1 MINRILIR
9 IKVIQILYSFL
20 LVEKQFNLESNPMP
34 PTKEKRFAYSLYLD
48 LLLLMIKV
56 AARVQSRQGVYPL
69 ADTRF
74 ISRLQICE
82 EIKNLIRK
90 YETEPFPLENLVGPL
105 VKTVEASG
113 VYNRFLKDL
122 GKDPDAAQSGLWKDL
137 FNHVFMT
144 NIDLNKA
151 IGERPQ
157 FSYKAVD
164 RMKDMMENTF
174 VNFLSSQDNV
184 AEVEKALAH
193 SLDKARE
200 LYFRLLLLPI
210 ELTDLE
216 DRILDEN
223 RYKFLKTDKDIN
235 PDMRFVENRM
245 VDALRHNPDIEA
257 FQASTKFSWFNEDP
271 VLVRSL
277 LKAVKDSEIYKDFM
291 SSPKVVTETEAEEF
305 SDNNNLSEMHADEDL
320 WRHLMKHVI
329 LENPDFL
336 EALEEKSVFWNDD
349 LDIVSTFVLKA
360 FRRIADGDEKNA
372 VLAKFKDDEDARFG
386 SELIRYIYRNKD
398 YYRKLIDDVL
408 VGGNWDKDRIAF
420 MDIVVLEAALAEI
433 LNFPK
438 IPLSV
443 SVNEYIELAKSY
455 STSRSGQFIHGVLGK
470 IIDKLQ
476 NERVLLKK

>member
-56 AARVQSRQGVYPL
+56 ADKVQSRQGVYPL

-82 EIKNLIRK
+82 EIKNLMRK
-90 YETEPFPLENLVGPL
+90 YESEPFPFENLIGPM
-105 VKTVEASG
+105 VEAVESSG

-122 GKDPDAAQSGLWKDL
+122 GNDPDAAQTGLWKDL
-137 FNHVFMT
+137 FNLVFMT
-144 NIDLNKA
+144 DSNLNRA
-151 IGERPQ
+151 IEERPQ
-157 FSYKAVD
+157 FSFKAVD

-193 SLDKARE
+193 SMDKARE

-223 RYKFLKTDKDIN
+223 RYKFLKTAEDIN
-235 PDMRFVENRM
+235 PDTRFVENRM

-257 FQASTKFSWFNEDP
+257 FQSSSKFSWYNEDP

-277 LKAVKDSEIYKDFM
+277 LKAVKDSEIYKDYM
-291 SSPKVVTETEAEEF
+291 SSPGVGKEVV
-305 SDNNNLSEMHADEDL
+305 SDRASADENMSMMRADEDL

-349 LDIVSTFVLKA
+349 LEIVSTFVLKA
-360 FRRIADGDEKNA
+360 FRRIADGDERNA

-398 YYRKLIDDVL
+398 HYRKLVDDAL

-420 MDIVVLEAALAEI
+420 MDIVILEAALAEI

-476 NERVLLKK
+476 NDRVLLKK